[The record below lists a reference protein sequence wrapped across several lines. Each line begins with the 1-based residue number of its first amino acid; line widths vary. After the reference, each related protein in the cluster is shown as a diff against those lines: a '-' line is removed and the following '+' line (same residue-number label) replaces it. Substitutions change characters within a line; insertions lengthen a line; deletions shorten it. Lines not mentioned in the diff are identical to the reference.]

1 MNKKHQIL
9 LLAMLTLLG
18 GCRAAR
24 FRSLRVAPA
33 LVPNQPAPMDPA
45 IMNVINAYAPIGF
58 QRTWMRIP
66 RQPLGPTNIV
76 GGTGMKPS
84 CCTFNV
90 SNRPAPA
97 GAGRSAYFLSGAEG
111 QAEIVKLFAGAA
123 NAGGAKQ
130 VKTLFDTLYNS
141 DEKTPAVT
149 NKVRVEST
157 FTHLLDA
164 VHDWDRLQYVG
175 VFLLLKDPEVRFT
188 DTNQFES
195 IMRDIEV
202 GTLTQTVTAAGKI
215 GGKKTNYTGAT
226 VAGNLS
232 SLPVLE
238 LSPELSVSYADALQR
253 KLREQLN
260 FRSASIEAGGRLF
273 RLVQRASSENAIPS
287 MTRQVLTLEFGEKV
301 NLAQLKLVYER
312 GALKSVGVDSFVQP
326 QFRGVA
332 TREREQKDF
341 SVSYEV
347 KATPVMLSAVRK
359 IGNERGVKTLGFDD
373 DDRVEYDIHLDA
385 KPEVTVTTVS
395 VRQWAIRFRTKGSGE
410 WRYLDIRRN
419 PADPAATA
427 VFGSNL
433 DASWFATFLQQRLS
447 GLTPKQLDEGHLLG
461 GMPDLDQE
469 FLRFGRVAGDGMSLR
484 DVDGATIAPILVP
497 FGGLDAG
504 EAVTVK

>member
-1 MNKKHQIL
+1 MTKRQHIIL
-9 LLAMLTLLG
+9 FAALTLLG

-24 FRSLRVAPA
+24 FKSLSVAPA
-33 LVPNQPAPMDPA
+33 LAPQQPAPLDPA
-45 IMNVINAYAPIGF
+45 IANILNAYAPIGF

-66 RQPLGPTNIV
+66 LQPLGPTNIV
-76 GGTGMKPS
+76 GGTGVKPS

-90 SNRPAPA
+90 SNRPAPPGTA
-97 GAGRSAYFLSGAEG
+97 RSAYFLSSAKG

-123 NAGGAKQ
+123 NTGGAGQ
-130 VKTLFDTLYNS
+130 VKALFDTLYNS
-141 DEKTPAVT
+141 DEKTPAST

-175 VFLLLKDPEVRFT
+175 VFLMLKDPEVRFT

-232 SLPVLE
+232 SLPVME

-253 KLREQLN
+253 KLKEQLN

-301 NLAQLKLVYER
+301 NLAQLKLEYEK
-312 GALKSVGVDSFVQP
+312 GTLKSVGVDSFSQP
-326 QFRGVA
+326 QFRGVVA
-332 TREREQKDF
+332 REKERKDF
-341 SVSYEV
+341 DVNYEI

-359 IGNERGVKTLGFDD
+359 IRNERGVKTLGFDD
-373 DDRVEYDIHLDA
+373 DDRVEYDMHLDA
-385 KPEVTVTTVS
+385 KPEVTVTTVR
-395 VRQWAIRFRTKGSGE
+395 VRQWAIRFRLKGSE
-410 WRYLDIRRN
+410 VWRYLDVRRN

-427 VFGSNL
+427 VFGSDL
-433 DASWFATFLQQRLS
+433 DASRFATFLRQRLS
-447 GLTPKQLDEGHLLG
+447 VLTAEQLKEGHLLG
-461 GMPDLDQE
+461 GLPDLDQE
-469 FLRFGRVAGDGMSLR
+469 FLRFGRLTEGAMSLT
-484 DVDGATIAPILVP
+484 DVDAATVAPILVP
-497 FGGLDAG
+497 FGGLDDG
-504 EAVTVK
+504 GAVTVK